1 MKTNQILFG
10 LALLAAGLTISGCYT
25 QFATNE
31 RDPYADGDQGYTAQ
45 DTSGASGYN
54 DSREQFY
61 SDYYMT
67 SPTLTIGASFWGP
80 WGYPGY
86 GYGGWWCYNPWSYP
100 YYPAYYPG
108 YWPGGYYPYYPYYGT
123 GGGSYG
129 YYAKPSGVRTFG
141 SGRYTGST
149 RVAASGGGTTS
160 GGTFRPTTSSNPS
173 FLPGGVRSVSPR
185 GGSASTREGGSRPAP
200 TTTQAPTRTG
210 SARDHSRGERMPAYT
225 PPPPPSRESPRHGG
239 ERPSG
244 GSYSPPPP
252 ASHSAPPPSSSSPQG
267 GGGRSGGGESGSGGG
282 RSGSRR

>member
-10 LALLAAGLTISGCYT
+10 LALLAAGLTLSGCYT

-31 RDPYADGDQGYTAQ
+31 RDPYADGEQGYTTQ
-45 DTSGASGYN
+45 DTSGAAGYTE
-54 DSREQFY
+54 SRERFY

-67 SPTLTIGASFWGP
+67 APTLTIGATFWDP

-86 GYGGWWCYNPWSYP
+86 GYGAWWCYNPWYNP
-100 YYPAYYPG
+100 YYPIYPG
-108 YWPGGYYPYYPYYGT
+108 YWPGAYYPYYPYYGT
-123 GGGSYG
+123 GGGYYG
-129 YYAKPSGVRTFG
+129 YHAKPAGVRTFG

-149 RVAASGGGTTS
+149 RGAASGGTTTS
-160 GGTFRPTTSSNPS
+160 AGTFRPTTSSNPS
-173 FLPGGVRSVSPR
+173 FLPAGVRAVSPR
-185 GGSASTREGGSRPAP
+185 GGSTSAREGGSRPAP
-200 TTTQAPTRTG
+200 TTTPAPTRTG

-239 ERPSG
+239 ERPSN

-267 GGGRSGGGESGSGGG
+267 GGGRTGGGESGSGGG